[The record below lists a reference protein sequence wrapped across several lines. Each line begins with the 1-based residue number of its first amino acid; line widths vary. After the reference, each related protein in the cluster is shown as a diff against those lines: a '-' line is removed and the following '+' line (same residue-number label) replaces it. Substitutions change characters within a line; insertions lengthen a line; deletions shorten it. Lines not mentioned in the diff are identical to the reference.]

1 MLTKTKPSEGE
12 AAILSHSADRFNIS
26 APVNAHAAEIIVN
39 YSPAELGVA
48 ISKLSNSE
56 SVNTRLSKVD
66 TVMGRI
72 LIHQILTNDKIE
84 FELDTYG
91 RDESLLQISYEFI
104 DKYNSVISAGSA
116 DYELKPIPA
125 RFALQD
131 NYPNPFNPSTTIRYD
146 IATSAFV
153 DIVIYDI
160 TGREIARPIS
170 KQQSPGYH
178 SAVWNGA
185 NQKGEMQAAGIYF
198 YQIQTKEFVQTK
210 KMLLLK

>member
-1 MLTKTKPSEGE
+1 MSD
-12 AAILSHSADRFNIS
+12 SQNM
-26 APVNAHAAEIIVN
+26 
-39 YSPAELGVA
+39 
-48 ISKLSNSE
+48 
-56 SVNTRLSKVD
+56 NTRLSKVD
-66 TVMGRI
+66 TVSGRI
-72 LIHQILTNDKIE
+72 LIHQIVTNDEIE
-84 FELDTYG
+84 FEIDTYG
-91 RDESLLQISYEFI
+91 RDNSRMQVSYEFI
-104 DKYNSVISAGSA
+104 DKHNSAISSGST
-116 DYELKPIPA
+116 DYELKPIPD

-170 KQQSPGYH
+170 KHQNPGYH
-178 SAVWNGA
+178 QTIWNGA
-185 NQKGEMQAAGIYF
+185 NQKGEMQSAGIYF